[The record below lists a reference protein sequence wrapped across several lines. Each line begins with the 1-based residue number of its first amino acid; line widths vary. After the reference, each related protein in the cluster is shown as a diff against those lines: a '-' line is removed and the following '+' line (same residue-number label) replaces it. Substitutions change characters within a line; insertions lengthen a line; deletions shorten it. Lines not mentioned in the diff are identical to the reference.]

1 MSYPLSK
8 YKFIS
13 HNNEIIAISTYAGK
27 TVKGIAKC
35 SDKDTFDE
43 QSGKSLAAARCNM
56 KVANKRAK
64 NAEVRLDQAIRN
76 LHDAKQYYT
85 KMVEYYNDSIHEKEE
100 AKKDL
105 QKILED
111 L

>member
-56 KVANKRAK
+56 KVANKRVK

-76 LHDAKQYYT
+76 LYDAKQYYT
-85 KMVEYYNDSIHEKEE
+85 KMVEYYNDSLDDRHE
-100 AKKDL
+100 AKQNL